1 MFTYKTV
8 DKRIQRSKL
17 AFREALI
24 KLLKQKSSDN
34 ISVKDIIDCAGY
46 SRGTFYAYYRDKDDF
61 ILSVLSDE
69 INSYVEIIYGTISKN
84 NSITFGDSI
93 YEPALNFFQYVYENR
108 EVYKLIFNVN
118 IHESTLDYFCEK
130 AYNEFIQKIDIE
142 LLESSPTMDIDFYFY
157 SFTYLYMIFVKYW
170 IKNDFKYSP
179 QYMAEQVTILNTKKV
194 HKVAPKRKKK

>member
-1 MFTYKTV
+1 MSTEKNV

-17 AFREALI
+17 AFRDALV
-24 KLLKQKSSDN
+24 KLLKQKNSDD
-34 ISVKDIIDCAGY
+34 ISVTDIIDCAGY

-61 ILSVLSDE
+61 ILSVLNDE
-69 INSYVEIIYGTISKN
+69 INTYVGIIYGTISEKR
-84 NSITFGDSI
+84 SITFGDSI

-118 IHESTLDYFCEK
+118 IHEVTLDYFCEK
-130 AYNEFIQKIDIE
+130 AFNEFIEKIDIE
-142 LLESSPTMDIDFYFY
+142 LMESAPTMDMDFYFY
-157 SFTYLYMIFVKYW
+157 SYTYLYMVFVKFW

-194 HKVAPKRKKK
+194 HKVSTKSSKK